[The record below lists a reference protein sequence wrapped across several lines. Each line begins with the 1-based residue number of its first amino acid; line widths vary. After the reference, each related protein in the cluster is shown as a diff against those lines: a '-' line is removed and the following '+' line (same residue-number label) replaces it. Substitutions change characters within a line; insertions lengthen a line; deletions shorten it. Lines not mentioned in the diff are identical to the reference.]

1 MVYIWVFSIFKMTK
15 IMKIVIFTVTGKIS
29 ENMGLLLSFKI
40 FMRIHIYLNMR
51 AIRDSNTY

>member
-15 IMKIVIFTVTGKIS
+15 IMKIVTFTVTGKIS